1 MRLNKR
7 LSELGVCS
15 RREADKLIAAG
26 RVTVTKKPVE
36 LGQQVTEAD
45 SIELDGQCVNP
56 HALNAAAGNPEAQYL
71 LHTESRRMAK
81 RYGEQIS
88 TVGQDYDRPA
98 PVLLAYYKPRG
109 IVCTTSDKDK
119 APNIIEAIHYHTR
132 VYPIGRLDK
141 ESEGLILLTNQGDLV
156 NRINRARNYHE
167 KEYVVTVDKPCT
179 KEFLDALA
187 DGVELKELHATTR
200 PCEVWQ
206 DMTRPPKFRQQE
218 FHIVITQGLNRQ
230 IRRMCAA
237 FGYEVK
243 KLKRIRI
250 MDLTLHGLKPGQYR
264 EIELSELGLREEDME
279 ENAGK

>member
-1 MRLNKR
+1 MRINKR

-15 RREADKLIAAG
+15 RREADRLVEAG
-26 RVTVTKKPVE
+26 RITVNGKPVE
-36 LGQQVTEAD
+36 MGQQVTEAD
-45 SIELDGQCVNP
+45 SIELDGTCVNP
-56 HALNAAAGNPEAQYL
+56 HALNANAKNPEERFFLA
-71 LHTESRRMAK
+71 TESTKMTE

-88 TVGQDYDRPA
+88 RDGKDYDKPE

-109 IVCTTSDKDK
+109 VVCTTSDKDK
-119 APNIIEAIHYHTR
+119 AVNIIEAINYHTR
-132 VYPIGRLDK
+132 IYPIGRLDK

-167 KEYVVTVDKPCT
+167 KEYVVTTDKALT
-179 KEFLDALA
+179 KEFLDKLA
-187 DGVELKELHATTR
+187 DGVYLKELNVTTR

-206 DMTRPPKFRQQE
+206 DMTLAPKVRQHE

-237 FGYEVK
+237 YGYKVK

-250 MDLTLHGLKPGQYR
+250 MDLTLRGLKPGQYR
-264 EIELSELGLREEDME
+264 EIELSEMTDDI
-279 ENAGK
+279 ENL

>member
-1 MRLNKR
+1 
-7 LSELGVCS
+7 
-15 RREADKLIAAG
+15 
-26 RVTVTKKPVE
+26 
-36 LGQQVTEAD
+36 
-45 SIELDGQCVNP
+45 
-56 HALNAAAGNPEAQYL
+56 
-71 LHTESRRMAK
+71 MAK

-179 KEFLDALA
+179 KEFLDGLA
-187 DGVELKELHATTR
+187 DGVELKELHTTTR

-206 DMTRPPKFRQQE
+206 DMTRPAKLRQQE

-237 FGYEVK
+237 FGYKVK

>member
-7 LSELGVCS
+7 LSELGICS

-26 RVTVTKKPVE
+26 RITVNRKPVT

-45 SIELDGQCVNP
+45 AIELDGQCVNP
-56 HALNAAAGNPEAQYL
+56 HALHANAGNPEAAYL
-71 LHTESRRMAK
+71 LHTESPRIAK

-88 TVGQDYDRPA
+88 IEGQDYDRPA

-109 IVCTTSDKDK
+109 IVCTTGDRDR
-119 APNIIEAIHYHTR
+119 ATNIVEAVHYPTR

-141 ESEGLILLTNQGDLV
+141 ESEGLILLTNQGELV

-179 KEFLDALA
+179 REFLDGLA
-187 DGVELKELHATTR
+187 DGVELPELNATTR

-206 DMTRPPKFRQQE
+206 DMTRPAKLRQLE

-250 MDLTLHGLKPGQYR
+250 MSLTLHGLRPGQYR
-264 EIELSELGLREEDME
+264 EIELSELGLP
-279 ENAGK
+279 ENS

>member
-26 RVTVTKKPVE
+26 RITVNRKPVE

-45 SIELDGQCVNP
+45 AIELDGQCVNP
-56 HALNAAAGNPEAQYL
+56 HALHANAGNPEAAYL
-71 LHTESRRMAK
+71 LHTESRRIAK

-88 TVGQDYDRPA
+88 TEGQDYDRPA

-109 IVCTTSDKDK
+109 IVCTTGDRDR
-119 APNIIEAIHYHTR
+119 ATNIIEAIHYPTR

-141 ESEGLILLTNQGDLV
+141 ESEGLILLTNQGELV
-156 NRINRARNYHE
+156 NRISRARNHHE

-179 KEFLDALA
+179 KEFLDQLA
-187 DGVELKELHATTR
+187 DGVALPELHVTTR

-206 DMTRPPKFRQQE
+206 DMTRPAKLRQLE
-218 FHIVITQGLNRQ
+218 FHIVLTQGLNRQ
-230 IRRMCAA
+230 IRRMCAV

-250 MDLTLHGLKPGQYR
+250 MGLTLHGLRPGQYR
-264 EIELSELGLREEDME
+264 EIELSELGLSEDL
-279 ENAGK
+279 

>member
-26 RVTVTKKPVE
+26 RITVNRKSVT

-45 SIELDGQCVNP
+45 AIELDGQCVNP
-56 HALNAAAGNPEAQYL
+56 HALHANAGNPEAAYL
-71 LHTESRRMAK
+71 LHTESPRIAK

-88 TVGQDYDRPA
+88 TEGQDYDRPA

-109 IVCTTSDKDK
+109 IVCTTGDRDR
-119 APNIIEAIHYHTR
+119 ATNIVEAVHYPTR

-141 ESEGLILLTNQGDLV
+141 ESEGLILLTNQGELV

-179 KEFLDALA
+179 REFLDGLA
-187 DGVELKELHATTR
+187 DGVELPELNATTR

-206 DMTRPPKFRQQE
+206 DMTRPAKLRQLE

-250 MDLTLHGLKPGQYR
+250 MSLTLHGLRPGQYR
-264 EIELSELGLREEDME
+264 EIELSELGLP
-279 ENAGK
+279 ENS

>member
-26 RVTVTKKPVE
+26 RITVNRKPVT

-45 SIELDGQCVNP
+45 AIELDGQCVNP
-56 HALNAAAGNPEAQYL
+56 HALHANAGNPEAAYL
-71 LHTESRRMAK
+71 LHRESPRIAK

-88 TVGQDYDRPA
+88 TEGQDYDRPA

-109 IVCTTSDKDK
+109 IVCTTGDRDR
-119 APNIIEAIHYHTR
+119 ATNIVEAVHYPTR

-141 ESEGLILLTNQGDLV
+141 ESEGLILLTNQGELV

-179 KEFLDALA
+179 REFLDGLA
-187 DGVELKELHATTR
+187 DGVELPELNATTR

-206 DMTRPPKFRQQE
+206 DMTRPAKLRQLE

-250 MDLTLHGLKPGQYR
+250 MSLTLHGLRPGQYR
-264 EIELSELGLREEDME
+264 EIELSELGLP
-279 ENAGK
+279 ENS